1 MCITP
6 KSFLFILISCPFL
19 YYHPPPCHHKALICW
34 FSVYVSLYFLELYIN
49 GIIEYIIFFAWLLLL
64 SLSPWRFVHVIMCI
78 ASSLFFLIFIW
89 LPRVLVVAC
98 GIFNYVM
105 WTLRCCIWDLIPWP
119 GMEPR
124 PPALGAWSL
133 SPWTT
138 GEVPIALSLL
148 LSSMPW
154 QECTTVNPFAHWR
167 T

>member
-1 MCITP
+1 MQFNKLRHKYIP
-6 KSFLFILISCPFL
+6 VKPSLNWIHEHVYHPQKFPL
-19 YYHPPPCHHKALICW
+19 YPYLLPLLVLPPPPCHHKALICW

-49 GIIEYIIFFAWLLLL
+49 GIIEYIIFFAWFLLL

-89 LPRVLVVAC
+89 LPWVLVVAC

-124 PPALGAWSL
+124 PPALGAWCL
-133 SPWTT
+133 SPWPL
-138 GEVPIALSLL
+138 EKSL
-148 LSSMPW
+148 
-154 QECTTVNPFAHWR
+154 
-167 T
+167 